1 MHRHAES
8 KTLARGSELAVYQCG
23 HGLLHVRVN
32 RVTLT
37 LKPDEF
43 RQFAMLV
50 GEAHGTR
57 NAVRVVHGSPAA
69 TCARSMRGSNGVRP
83 ATVA

>member
-1 MHRHAES
+1 MYRQENS
-8 KTLARGSELAVYQCG
+8 ETLAGNSGLAVYQCC

-43 RQFAMLV
+43 VQLAMLV
-50 GEAHGTR
+50 GEAHIRLGTR
-57 NAVRVVHGSPAA
+57 NAVHECGAH
-69 TCARSMRGSNGVRP
+69 
-83 ATVA
+83 

>member
-1 MHRHAES
+1 M
-8 KTLARGSELAVYQCG
+8 LARDSELAVYQCG

-43 RQFAMLV
+43 RQLAMLV
-50 GEAHGTR
+50 SEAHIRLGTR
-57 NAVRVVHGSPAA
+57 SAVRDCGPH
-69 TCARSMRGSNGVRP
+69 
-83 ATVA
+83 

>member
-1 MHRHAES
+1 MYRQGNSETVA
-8 KTLARGSELAVYQCG
+8 GSSDLAVYQCG

-43 RQFAMLV
+43 RQLAMLV
-50 GEAHGTR
+50 TEAHIRLGTR
-57 NAVRVVHGSPAA
+57 SAVHECG
-69 TCARSMRGSNGVRP
+69 TH
-83 ATVA
+83 

>member
-1 MHRHAES
+1 MHRQGNSE
-8 KTLARGSELAVYQCG
+8 TLAGDSQLAVYQCG

-43 RQFAMLV
+43 RQLAMLV
-50 GEAHGTR
+50 TEAHIRLGMR
-57 NAVRVVHGSPAA
+57 NAVSECGTH
-69 TCARSMRGSNGVRP
+69 
-83 ATVA
+83 

>member
-50 GEAHGTR
+50 GEAHIRLGTR
-57 NAVRVVHGSPAA
+57 NAVRDCGTH
-69 TCARSMRGSNGVRP
+69 
-83 ATVA
+83 

>member
-1 MHRHAES
+1 M
-8 KTLARGSELAVYQCG
+8 YQCG

-43 RQFAMLV
+43 RQLAMLV
-50 GEAHGTR
+50 GEAHIRLGAR
-57 NAVRVVHGSPAA
+57 NAVRDCGTH
-69 TCARSMRGSNGVRP
+69 
-83 ATVA
+83 

>member
-1 MHRHAES
+1 MYRQGSSEM
-8 KTLARGSELAVYQCG
+8 LARDSELAVYQCG

-43 RQFAMLV
+43 RQLAMLV
-50 GEAHGTR
+50 SEAHIRLGTR
-57 NAVRVVHGSPAA
+57 SAVRDCGTH
-69 TCARSMRGSNGVRP
+69 
-83 ATVA
+83 